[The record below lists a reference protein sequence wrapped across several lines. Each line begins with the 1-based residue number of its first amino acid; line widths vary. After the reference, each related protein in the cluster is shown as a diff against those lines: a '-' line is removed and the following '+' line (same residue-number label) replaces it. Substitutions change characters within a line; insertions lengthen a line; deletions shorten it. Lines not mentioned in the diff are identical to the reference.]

1 MKKLLSAMLA
11 AAMLLSVAGCN
22 KDLPQEGQTSVGTS
36 EAGAAGVGTAEAA
49 PPDGAAQGEQTVA
62 LSNPV
67 AMTETGDVDMTV
79 AMAYET
85 DYDALI
91 ASLNERE
98 VDPTKPV
105 SQNLNE
111 DAQAVFDYLRGGYGK
126 QVISAQQMMNRE
138 CMEDIVYYNATG
150 DMPAIK
156 GYDFIFSTGPYVD
169 NYMIDE
175 AILWHEESGGL
186 VTFTWHWNV
195 PRNIDDESQGIAFYQ
210 EDITNFNPLNATT
223 PGTKEYEVAVHDID
237 YIAYQMQRLEAA
249 GVTVLF
255 RPLHEAS
262 GAWFWWG
269 VQGKEFVQNET
280 YQRLWY
286 MIYDRLENYH
296 KLSNIIW
303 VWNGQSE
310 FCYVH
315 PNTYD
320 IAGIDYYANSE
331 NHTACQSQYD
341 NLSNLNNKNHTKYFG
356 EDYQLPTE
364 PYSGK
369 MLAMSECGYIPDPA
383 DCVNTGCMWLYYMI
397 WNGDF
402 VYKASGSGTA
412 ITTLDGTPSP
422 NPDRMT
428 NEMLVEYFANEAF
441 VSYKD
446 LPAQFIEGKKFPTRI
461 STWEYFRI
469 EK

>member
-1 MKKLLSAMLA
+1 MKKLLSAAIA
-11 AAMLLSVAGCN
+11 AAMLLSIAGCN
-22 KDLPQEGQTSVGTS
+22 KDLPMESTETISSESGTDSTSDTPTAGEETAQT
-36 EAGAAGVGTAEAA
+36 
-49 PPDGAAQGEQTVA
+49 

-67 AMTETGDVDMTV
+67 AVTEDGSVDMAV
-79 AMAYET
+79 ALAYET

-91 ASLNERE
+91 ASLNSRE
-98 VDPTKPV
+98 VDASKPV

-111 DAQAVFDYLRGGYGK
+111 DGQAVFDYLRSIYGK
-126 QVISAQQMMNRE
+126 QVISCQQMMNID
-138 CMEDIVYYNATG
+138 CLEDIVYYNATG
-150 DMPAIK
+150 DMPAMK
-156 GYDFIFSTGPYVD
+156 GFDFIFSTGAYVD
-169 NYMIDE
+169 NYMVDE
-175 AILWHEESGGL
+175 AIKWHEESGGL

-195 PRNIDDESQGIAFYQ
+195 PRDINDENMGTAFYQ
-210 EDITNFNPLNATT
+210 KEIINFDPLNAST
-223 PGTKEYEVAVHDID
+223 PGTKEYEAAVRDID
-237 YIAYQMQRLEAA
+237 TIAIQLQRLEEA

-262 GAWFWWG
+262 GSWFWWG
-269 VQGKEFVQNET
+269 VQNKQFVQNET

-296 KLSNIIW
+296 KLTNLIW

-331 NHTACQSQYD
+331 NHTACESQY
-341 NLSNLNNKNHTKYFG
+341 NSLSNYNDKNYKKYLG
-356 EDYQLPTE
+356 EDCVLPSE

-369 MLAMSECGYIPDPA
+369 MRALSECGYIPDPA

-402 VYKASGSGTA
+402 VYKASASGTA

-422 NPDRMT
+422 NEERMT
-428 NEMLVEYFANEAF
+428 NEMLVEYFGNEAMIT
-441 VSYKD
+441 YKD
-446 LPAQFIEGKKFPTRI
+446 LPAQFIGDRTFPPQRI
-461 STWEYFRI
+461 ANWEYFRM
-469 EK
+469 E

>member
-1 MKKLLSAMLA
+1 MKKFLSAALAAVMLA
-11 AAMLLSVAGCN
+11 AMAGCSEQP
-22 KDLPQEGQTSVGTS
+22 DTSSDTADTSGTVVS
-36 EAGAAGVGTAEAA
+36 ADESNADASGSSDSSQGTNEI
-49 PPDGAAQGEQTVA
+49 T

-67 AMTETGDVDMTV
+67 AMTEDGDVDMSV
-79 AMAYET
+79 ALSYQT

-91 ASLNERE
+91 ASLNERS
-98 VDPTKPV
+98 VDPGSPV

-111 DAQAVFDYLRGGYGK
+111 KSREVFDYLRSVYGK
-126 QVISAQQMMNRE
+126 QIISAQQMMNRD
-138 CMEDIVYYNATG
+138 CLEDIVYYNATG

-156 GYDFIFSTGPYVD
+156 GFDFIFSTGSYPD
-169 NYMIDE
+169 HYMIDE
-175 AILWHEESGGL
+175 AIKWHEESGGL

-195 PRNIDDESQGIAFYQ
+195 PRDINDENMGIAFYQ
-210 EDITNFNPLNATT
+210 KEIINFDPLNATT

-237 YIAYQMQRLEAA
+237 LIASQLQRLESA

-262 GAWFWWG
+262 GSWFWWG
-269 VQGKEFVQNET
+269 VQNKQFVQNET

-296 KLSNIIW
+296 KLTNLIW

-331 NHTACQSQYD
+331 NHTACVSQY
-341 NLSNLNNKNHTKYFG
+341 NSLSNLNEKNYKKYLG
-356 EDYQLPTE
+356 EDAALPTE

-369 MLAMSECGYIPDPA
+369 MLALSECGYIPDPK
-383 DCVNTGCMWLYYMI
+383 DCVDTGCMWLYYMI

-402 VYKASGSGTA
+402 VYKASGGSA

-422 NPDRMT
+422 NEERMT

-441 VSYKD
+441 ISYKD
-446 LPAQFIEGKKFPTRI
+446 LPAAYLEGKAFPQRI
-461 STWEYFRI
+461 RNWEYFRI
-469 EK
+469 E